1 MPKAANRFRNIVRI
15 EFVKAVLPIEATDI
29 IIRKTNTSQS
39 PNLSQAVLNAQAI
52 AITTINAGYST
63 SPFAGTNQ
71 AQTNFQALKSI
82 NNLLGN
88 PIITYDS
95 SYSKNIYSYPFI
107 TLNISELDTNTYG
120 TSNSMDNAFGIL
132 QYDSNWTDNTDSLGF
147 TSLIPKHMK
156 CQRIYAPT
164 PLSTLNKLTIRL
176 QQPNG
181 NLVNSSSD
189 TLDISGIFLSQYS
202 SIRYYFQNK
211 MDLSG
216 TVYSD
221 SVGEYIW
228 LDCKKWFGRY
238 QFAIGDRIQIKNLTC
253 AAPTPAITELISFL
267 QDTSGLTVV
276 GTAWSKF
283 IPADELTADSL
294 NITDITSGVNGTI
307 APYVLVDGVNNA
319 GYARFLVLRSR
330 FADPTTGSTSI
341 NPFGG
346 LLNNVPTATNILS
359 GSTKILPGKLIN
371 LSRQTQLIFR
381 VITREYDPTSIVR
394 PDNL

>member
-1 MPKAANRFRNIVRI
+1 
-15 EFVKAVLPIEATDI
+15 
-29 IIRKTNTSQS
+29 
-39 PNLSQAVLNAQAI
+39 LSLAVLNAQAI

-283 IPADELTADSL
+283 IPADELTADGL